1 MKNQVSE
8 KWVKQQ
14 VVKMLKDR
22 GAYYFYPVASGY
34 MTTGVPDI
42 IACYKGMFLGIECK
56 AGTNKPTVIQER
68 NLSLIRENEGVAM
81 VINES
86 NLVALKDFLEHME
99 TWK

>member
-14 VVKMLKDR
+14 VTKMLKDR

-42 IACYKGMFLGIECK
+42 VACYKGMFLGIECK

-68 NLSLIRENEGVAM
+68 NLFLIRENEGVAM

>member
-1 MKNQVSE
+1 VSE